1 LVRRRKP
8 HGIERLGKSL
18 VAWRD
23 EAGEVVLQED
33 RCVHK
38 GAKLSL
44 GRAVD
49 GCIECP
55 YHGLR
60 FDASGDCTLV
70 QVDQS
75 RSGAWV
81 VGRFEYKT
89 VQDQDKRILDTL
101 PEGPLEPGEYTYGKP
116 DKASILWLRK
126 RKQLIQRSAGASTD
140 DDG

>member
-1 LVRRRKP
+1 MTPVDEKQTWVFARYFADMP
-8 HGIERLGKSL
+8 LGGL
-18 VAWRD
+18 VA
-23 EAGEVVLQED
+23 G
-33 RCVHK
+33 
-38 GAKLSL
+38 
-44 GRAVD
+44 
-49 GCIECP
+49 
-55 YHGLR
+55 
-60 FDASGDCTLV
+60 
-70 QVDQS
+70 
-75 RSGAWV
+75 V